1 MSENSLSFESYHVGQ
16 EGTTITRTVAEADI
30 ISFACLT
37 EDYNMPHV
45 DGHAMETSMYGSRV
59 AHGLLGSS
67 IATGMLSLCAPHI
80 IGRGVPESY
89 LSGFEANYRGGLK
102 LGDTMHV
109 RWRVAETAPSQTH
122 QGFGLVT
129 TGFQV
134 VTHEGVAIYDGTFST
149 LVRMGSAKGAK
160 LQLLPGT
167 PWPVMA
173 SAPGHAQNRKAD
185 SSPADD
191 VKETAGR
198 TITET
203 DIVNFAGLTG
213 DYDPRYVD
221 AEFAKESM
229 FGERIAPG
237 MLTFTTAFGR
247 WTSARLAQGGLEPP
261 PKPDTAAA
269 GTRADTGATVDTSS
283 MVAGHLNDTASF
295 LAPVKIGDTIRCRYK
310 TLATRAS
317 KSRPGLTLTTTGL
330 QIVNQRGEVVQEGS
344 TILLG

>member
-1 MSENSLSFESYHVGQ
+1 MSDQSLSFESYHVGQ

-45 DGHAMETSMYGSRV
+45 DRHAMETSMYGSRV

-89 LSGFEANYRGGLK
+89 FSGFEANYRGGLK
-102 LGDTMHV
+102 LGDTIHV
-109 RWRVAETAPSQTH
+109 RWRVAETAPSHTH

-129 TGFQV
+129 TRFQV
-134 VTHEGVAIYDGTFST
+134 VTHEGVAVYDGTFST
-149 LVRMGSAKGAK
+149 LVRMGSAKGAELK
-160 LQLLPGT
+160 LLPGT
-167 PWPVMA
+167 PWPVMPSA
-173 SAPGHAQNRKAD
+173 SGQARVPEAD
-185 SSPADD
+185 NSPADD

-203 DIVNFAGLTG
+203 DIVNYAGLTG

-221 AEFAKESM
+221 AEFARGSM

-237 MLTFTTAFGR
+237 MLAFTVAFGR
-247 WTSARLAQGGLEPP
+247 WTSARFALGGLEPP
-261 PKPDTAAA
+261 PPDTAAA
-269 GTRADTGATVDTSS
+269 GTRADTGTTVDSGT

-310 TLATRAS
+310 ALATRAS

-330 QIVNQRGEVVQEGS
+330 QIVNQRDEVVQEGS
-344 TILLG
+344 TIMLG